1 MEKIKLSGQAR
12 EGLGKKYAK
21 SVRNEGNIPC
31 VLYSSSENIH
41 FSVKP
46 LEVRDLIFTPAFR
59 TAEVELNGN
68 THPCIVKDVQW
79 HPVTDEI
86 VHIDFL
92 ELEANRPVKV
102 DLPVAFHGV
111 SPGVKGGGKLQKNLQ
126 KVKVKTTPE
135 NMVDILN
142 LDISTLELGQAVRVR
157 DIAPIDGVE
166 IITAGA
172 TPVATVE
179 IPRALRSASS
189 AEEKEAAAAGA
200 APAEGGEAGG
210 EEGEGSGEE

>member
-1 MEKIKLSGQAR
+1 MEKIKISGQAR
-12 EGLGKKYAK
+12 EGLGKKFAK

-31 VLYSSSENIH
+31 VLYSSKENIH

-86 VHIDFL
+86 LHIDFL
-92 ELEANRPVKV
+92 ELEPKRPVKV

-126 KVKVKTTPE
+126 KVRVKTTPE
-135 NMVDILN
+135 SMVDLLH
-142 LDISTLELGQAVRVR
+142 LDISNLELGHAVRVR
-157 DIAPIDGVE
+157 DIKPVEGVE
-166 IITAGA
+166 IMTAGA

-189 AEEKEAAAAGA
+189 AEAKAAKGAGV
-200 APAEGGEAGG
+200 APAEAGG
-210 EEGEGSGEE
+210 EGAGEAAAE